1 MDLGRGGE
9 EVTAPHGR
17 RQGAADK
24 WGAEL
29 WVEADTLATH
39 LKQGH
44 VLAIILLALLCV
56 GAVDEGAALLGVA
69 IT

>member
-1 MDLGRGGE
+1 MAGGPTPLG
-9 EVTAPHGR
+9 
-17 RQGAADK
+17 
-24 WGAEL
+24 
-29 WVEADTLATH
+29 TH

-44 VLAIILLALLCV
+44 VLAIILLPLLCV